1 MGIYETGRMSV
12 VALILPFLDSTLIVR
27 DRIIQAKRYMAFW
40 QVCGYS
46 AVDEYVQIVMRD
58 PLVQEWLQASELGQ
72 EVVVSSEVGVH

>member
-1 MGIYETGRMSV
+1 
-12 VALILPFLDSTLIVR
+12 
-27 DRIIQAKRYMAFW
+27 MAFW